1 MNSSKSSTTDN
12 PDRLLGAIS
21 DNDLRRWQLT
31 GARALV
37 EILNRASKAKLKPI
51 EWRLLTTTRVAGYI
65 HATDYGNVQESV
77 LDAFGAWCQL
87 LTLTADDVVKKSG
100 GGIYVVGHHGN
111 WRPKPNQTGARVSV
125 TAQTF
130 QL

>member
-1 MNSSKSSTTDN
+1 MSSSKSSATDN
-12 PDRLLGAIS
+12 PGSLHGPIS

-31 GARALV
+31 GARVLV
-37 EILNRASKAKLKPI
+37 EILNRATKAKLKPI
-51 EWRLLTTTRVAGYI
+51 EWRLTSATRVAGYI
-65 HATDYGNVQESV
+65 NATDYGNVQESV
-77 LDAFGAWCQL
+77 IDAFGSWCQL